1 MADTGTP
8 IKKYRFG
15 PTVFPTVQIHSAQTD
30 CPVSTLNKN
39 VIHAF
44 GRLFFTV
51 LCIFG
56 LLWTTVA
63 DAQTV
68 KIGVLA
74 FRPKPETLKQWTPLA
89 KVLKRSIPQH
99 DFIIEA
105 YNYPELESAVI
116 NKQVDFVLTNPAH
129 FVLLSRRLGVSAPLA
144 TLVVEDNGVPLSTFG
159 GVVVT
164 RADRTDL
171 QQLTDLKGKTVSSP
185 DTGSFGGYQTQ
196 AYELALQGIS
206 VSKDISLLI
215 VGMPHDNA
223 VKAVLDGRADAGF
236 VRSGLLESMEREG
249 KVKASQLRIL
259 NQQQEPRFPLLL
271 STRLYPEWPFA
282 ALPHANENISR
293 HVASALF
300 VLEEDTAAVHAMN
313 IHGFSTPMDYT
324 QVENLLRELRL
335 PPFDKTPEF
344 TLHDVW
350 TRYYWQSVS
359 AVSVGLVILLLA
371 VSLFLTNRSLKAK
384 RLQLESE
391 IRIRRGLLEALG
403 EGVYGADYSGRC
415 IFINPAALRMLGFS
429 EQEVIGNDQHALFH
443 HHRPDGTEYPG
454 YDCPVRLSQI
464 DGETRSSEDWFW
476 RKDGT
481 GFPVAITVSPNRTNA
496 GEIGAVVVF
505 HDITERKRHDERI
518 RHLAQHDT
526 LTDLPNRALL
536 KDRLQQALSYSKRDN
551 QRIAVLFID
560 LDRFKPINDK
570 LGHIVGDWLLK
581 EAANRMRAC
590 VRESDTVARVGGDE
604 FVVLLRTVENEEDAV
619 MVAEKIRNVLNKPFE
634 LAQQSLQISCSIGL
648 ALFPEHAQSE
658 NELLDYADIAMY
670 QAKQL
675 GRDKVQVF
683 SPECNKQR

>member
-1 MADTGTP
+1 
-8 IKKYRFG
+8 
-15 PTVFPTVQIHSAQTD
+15 VFPTVQIHSAQTD

>member
-1 MADTGTP
+1 M
-8 IKKYRFG
+8 
-15 PTVFPTVQIHSAQTD
+15 
-30 CPVSTLNKN
+30 
-39 VIHAF
+39 HAF
-44 GRLFFTV
+44 SRLLLAAV
-51 LCIFG
+51 CIFG
-56 LLWTTVA
+56 LSWTTVA

-68 KIGVLA
+68 RIGVLA

-105 YNYPELESAVI
+105 YNYPELESAVFD
-116 NKQVDFVLTNPAH
+116 KQVDYVLTNPAH

-144 TLVVEDNGVPLSTFG
+144 TLVVEDNGVPLSNFG
-159 GVVVT
+159 GVIVA

-171 QQLTDLKGKTVSSP
+171 QQLSDLKGKTVSSP
-185 DTGSFGGYQTQ
+185 DTGSFGGYQMQ

-223 VKAVLDGRADAGF
+223 VKAVLEGRADAGF

-249 KVKASQLRIL
+249 KVKASQFRIL
-259 NQQQEPRFPLLL
+259 NQRQEPHFPLLL

-282 ALPHANENISR
+282 ALPHANEDISR
-293 HVASALF
+293 RVASTLF
-300 VLEEDTAAVHAMN
+300 VLKEDPAAVIAMN
-313 IHGFSTPMDYT
+313 IHGFSTPRDYT
-324 QVENLLRELRL
+324 PVEEMLRELRL

-371 VSLFLTNRSLKAK
+371 VSLFLTNRSLKSK
-384 RLQLESE
+384 RLLLESE
-391 IRIRRGLLEALG
+391 IRIRHGLLEALG
-403 EGVYGADYSGRC
+403 EGVYGADHSGRC

-429 EQEVIGNDQHALFH
+429 EQEVIGKDQHALFH

-454 YDCPVRLSQI
+454 YDCPVHLSQI

-481 GFPVAITVSPNRTNA
+481 GFPVAITVSPNLTNA

-505 HDITERKRHDERI
+505 HDITERKLHDERI

-536 KDRLQQALSYSKRDN
+536 KDRLQQALSYAKRDN

-560 LDRFKPINDK
+560 LDRFKPINDT
-570 LGHIVGDWLLK
+570 LGHVVGDWLLK

-604 FVVLLRTVENEEDAV
+604 FVVLLRTVENESDAV
-619 MVAEKIRNVLNKPFE
+619 MVAEKIRNLMNKPFD
-634 LAQQSLQISCSIGL
+634 LAQQSLEISCSIGL
-648 ALFPEHAQSE
+648 ALFPEHAQNE

-683 SPECNKQR
+683 LPECNKQR